1 MRANSNWLIFG
12 VLLAVLVAA
21 CVASLFAGAVWVPV
35 DEMLDSVIV
44 EFRVARFLLAIVAG
58 AGLSVS
64 GVIFQA
70 LFRNPLAEPY
80 VLGVSSGAG
89 LGAAI
94 AIVSNLAAHST
105 RLLLAVA
112 PALPQFLLPH
122 LSQFFNTWTVPAMA
136 FAGALGTIFLVY
148 GLARDRSG
156 AAPVHTLLLSGVM
169 VNAVFGS
176 LLMFLVSLST
186 SDALHNVIWWLL
198 GSLQVL
204 EWSLLPAPAIVV
216 GCGLVV
222 TVALSRDLNVITLG
236 EEPAAHLGLNVER
249 AKTLFLLLASLMT
262 GATVAACG
270 LIGFVGLI
278 VPHSVRLA
286 IGPDHRRL
294 VPASALAGA
303 TFLVIA
309 DSFARTI
316 MAPTEIPIGVVT
328 ALLGGPFFF
337 ILLRRKKRS
346 SWG

>member
-1 MRANSNWLIFG
+1 MRAKSNWLVFG
-12 VLLAVLVAA
+12 VLIVVLAAA
-21 CVASLFAGAVWVPV
+21 CAASLFAGAVWVP
-35 DEMLDSVIV
+35 LDDMPGSVIV
-44 EFRVARFLLAIVAG
+44 ELRVARFLLAIVAG
-58 AGLSVS
+58 AALSVS

-80 VLGVSSGAG
+80 VLGVSAGAG
-89 LGAAI
+89 LGAAVAILFGLTALSLWTIPAI
-94 AIVSNLAAHST
+94 A
-105 RLLLAVA
+105 
-112 PALPQFLLPH
+112 FG
-122 LSQFFNTWTVPAMA
+122 
-136 FAGALGTIFLVY
+136 GALGTIFLVY

-198 GSLQVL
+198 GSLQILDWDV
-204 EWSLLPAPAIVV
+204 LPAPAVV
-216 GCGLVV
+216 VACGLAV
-222 TVALSRDLNVITLG
+222 TFALSRDLNVITLG

-249 AKTLFLLLASLMT
+249 AKRLFLLLASLMT
-262 GATVAACG
+262 GAAVAACG

-286 IGPDHRRL
+286 VGPDHRRL

-303 TFLVIA
+303 TFLVVA
-309 DSFARTI
+309 DSFARTV

-337 ILLRRKKRS
+337 CLLRRKKHS
-346 SWG
+346 SWA

>member
-1 MRANSNWLIFG
+1 MRTESNWVIFG
-12 VLLAVLVAA
+12 VLLAVLAAA
-21 CVASLFAGAVWVPV
+21 CVASLFAGAVWVPL
-35 DEMLDSVIV
+35 DEMRGSVIV
-44 EFRVARFLLAIVAG
+44 ELRIARFLLAIVAG

-94 AIVSNLAAHST
+94 AILLNLAAFSMWSI
-105 RLLLAVA
+105 
-112 PALPQFLLPH
+112 PAI
-122 LSQFFNTWTVPAMA
+122 A

-198 GSLQVL
+198 GSLQIL
-204 EWSLLPAPAIVV
+204 DWDLLPAPAIVV
-216 GCGLVV
+216 TCGLVV
-222 TVALSRDLNVITLG
+222 TVVLSRDLNVLTLG

-249 AKTLFLLLASLMT
+249 TKKLFLLLASLMT

-303 TFLVIA
+303 IFLVLA
-309 DSFARTI
+309 DSFARTV

>member
-1 MRANSNWLIFG
+1 MLVKSNWLIFG

-21 CVASLFAGAVWVPV
+21 CAASLFAGAVWVPV
-35 DEMLDSVIV
+35 DKMLDSAIV
-44 EFRVARFLLAIVAG
+44 ESRVARFLLAIVAG

-89 LGAAI
+89 LGAAAALVGLETLLRVI
-94 AIVSNLAAHST
+94 GVSSVADLGGEMPANLAA
-105 RLLLAVA
+105 
-112 PALPQFLLPH
+112 
-122 LSQFFNTWTVPAMA
+122 LSIWTVPSMA

-156 AAPVHTLLLSGVM
+156 AAPIHTLLLSGVM

-204 EWSLLPAPAIVV
+204 KWSLLPAPAIVV
-216 GCGLVV
+216 IFGLVV

-249 AKTLFLLLASLMT
+249 NKTLFLLLASLMT

-303 TFLVIA
+303 AFLVMA
-309 DSFARTI
+309 DSFARTV

>member
-1 MRANSNWLIFG
+1 MRAKGNWGVFG
-12 VLLAVLVAA
+12 LLLAALVAA
-21 CVASLFAGAVWVPV
+21 CAASLFAGAVRVPV
-35 DEMLDSVIV
+35 AEMLDSVIV
-44 EFRVARFLLAIVAG
+44 ELRVARFLMAIVAG

-89 LGAAI
+89 LGAAV
-94 AIVSNLAAHST
+94 AILVNLAALSMWT
-105 RLLLAVA
+105 IPAV
-112 PALPQFLLPH
+112 
-122 LSQFFNTWTVPAMA
+122 A

-186 SDALHNVIWWLL
+186 SDKLHNVIWWLL
-198 GSLQVL
+198 GSLQIL
-204 EWSLLPAPAIVV
+204 DWTLLPAPAIVV
-216 GCGLVV
+216 ACGVAV
-222 TVALSRDLNVITLG
+222 TAVLSRDLNVITLG

-249 AKTLFLLLASLMT
+249 TKRLFLLLASLMT

-278 VPHSVRLA
+278 VPHSVRLV

-303 TFLVIA
+303 TFLVLA
-309 DSFARTI
+309 DSFARTV

-337 ILLRRKKRS
+337 FLLRRKKRS

>member
-1 MRANSNWLIFG
+1 MLVKSNWLIFG
-12 VLLAVLVAA
+12 VLLTVLVAA
-21 CVASLFAGAVWVPV
+21 CAASLFAGAVWVPV

-44 EFRVARFLLAIVAG
+44 ELRVARFLLAIVAG

-89 LGAAI
+89 LGAAV
-94 AIVSNLAAHST
+94 AILCGLAA
-105 RLLLAVA
+105 
-112 PALPQFLLPH
+112 
-122 LSQFFNTWTVPAMA
+122 LSAWSVPAIA

-216 GCGLVV
+216 ASGLVV
-222 TVALSRDLNVITLG
+222 TVVLSRDLNVITLG

-249 AKTLFLLLASLMT
+249 TKTLFLLLASLMT

-303 TFLVIA
+303 TFLVMA
-309 DSFARTI
+309 DSFARTV

-337 ILLRRKKRS
+337 FLLRRKRHS